1 MANNQHF
8 IDIIVNDKSKKGVD
22 EATRNLSSLPPVV
35 TTGIYVGTNA
45 QQVHKE
51 VVSVLENVKGKNA
64 VASIG
69 VRFQDNASPRVGR
82 LMAMLSHLPDQLA
95 FSATF
100 DGGELWKG
108 LRKMQA
114 EGKQARDI
122 IAGIASKQRV
132 VKDMERE
139 AGSGLGSVHLGEM
152 MKSSREFMA
161 FEKQIATFETRISN
175 LDRSLEGM
183 NGNMKKKLL
192 DSSSFKDL
200 RAYVSEMKHI
210 SASGD
215 ISKITGARMEAGVRF
230 GKLFH
235 SAKEEVKASSFRQ
248 QYGVDNKPQLEKA
261 VRKYDNL
268 RSDYNSVIGGII
280 RLSTT
285 DKSADGL
292 YKRITRAMPYLKEA
306 RAAFEE
312 FNSKHKNN
320 LPTNV
325 PLYNIGHLQEVASK
339 MRSIGTEIERNNQRL
354 STNGARVANKPLYQ
368 ALDYYR
374 GGLKQGMSG
383 VSAVRNEAII
393 GALKQQSRELA
404 KIETEKFDRLRA
416 AAARYGQELQRVNA
430 HAMQHQGMLGQIGQ
444 ELVAAYSVYQLK
456 QFLTNL
462 VEIGG
467 QFEYQRKAIANILGD
482 TGRAN
487 TLFDRIKNLALKSPF
502 STLELDQYA
511 KQLSAFD
518 VEYSELFQ
526 KLTKLSDISAG
537 TGADMSRIILAYG
550 HVKAEGFLTGMQ
562 RRQFS
567 NANINIVGALADKY
581 SREENR
587 NVSKSEIYKRI
598 SNKQVSSDDLEEV
611 LMAMAEPGGKF
622 YNMQEA
628 MAGTT
633 KAMWKNVGDSINHL
647 YMDLEQKN
655 RDSLKYIAE
664 KLMSINKVA
673 KDFVPS
679 FAHLAA
685 IIGVARLA
693 TIAFNGQAVTGFH
706 KQNAAL
712 VRNRVELERTYA
724 MMAKGNNPFRGLFGG
739 IDVRRGLPSAH
750 ILAAANGN
758 LTADDAMRQA
768 YMGRLGNIT
777 AAKLQG
783 KDGTPLLSKLQLQ
796 QIQQMNAGLKGHGV
810 LVRAGILRWRGMTLA
825 IRSAAIAVKGFLASM
840 GWMLAI
846 SAVMEG
852 LYYWWNKST
861 QEAEK
866 HAENLKNAREAYE
879 NFSEVVRDF
888 GELKIGALNE
898 QAIINSIEDMR
909 NKILDEAPIMRS
921 ALEGIFAT
929 DFNGHLVNSKEK
941 IFTELQSIIKHMGQT
956 KKYLVDKGVDM
967 AGIVEDAINGSVKH
981 KGTGFW
987 GIGDFQSL
995 YEGIASEQGELNK
1008 ALLLMKSH
1016 HGEFQSEIMKM
1027 TEQFPLYGQALRQ
1040 MGILTKDGVKDM
1052 GAALLEANNYPD
1064 IAEKMSIFLHKFSGE
1079 KNGYGVVLL
1088 HKYNEIS
1095 TNWKSISS
1103 LNDDFT
1109 ARLRDGLMK
1118 AGVSYEELGKTGKQA
1133 LAEHLYAAL
1142 MKAEGGN
1149 EQLTR
1154 SVMNAIPAIRE
1165 YTSAWYSAANAAG
1178 AAFGGNEKSF
1188 SLVPTDISQQFQH
1201 ERENRKISVP
1211 FDFENSFKTTTDH
1224 AGRIKLIRD
1233 SYKKLQEA
1241 VKEGEKRGTHLAS
1254 ADKDELARHKADK
1267 KNLEDIA
1274 RALGIDLTED
1284 KNKGGRGGSKVDLE
1298 LKKWKRQQDALKNF
1312 VDAFEKLRDAK
1323 GEAFQS
1329 DKDILKEMKSMS
1341 EYKEVLR
1348 ALAETGISASKLVDS
1363 KSLYKIIGERIRKGI
1378 PAGKNPDKEARAAE
1392 LSRANEWRID
1402 VKLKIDKNEI
1412 EKRAKEAE
1420 VMFQRKIA
1428 EWELYVEIKKL
1439 TGSDVVAQKVAG
1451 ADTQVWDDNSLALM
1465 KRLGDGLRFDFSDFE
1480 KDVLT
1485 PFNKER
1491 ADKHA
1496 ERVKKAKN
1504 DVEREHLR
1512 SVAPKHITMEDIN
1525 SAKVPLS
1532 DMEELFKGTSG
1543 QYYKMYAAIYE
1554 LIQKNSNDFKRNT
1567 AESIGEVM
1575 NASQKLNK
1583 LRNNRR
1589 EALGKFKRD
1598 KDGNVIDEDGYSAV
1612 QEKYRR
1618 EERDLLDSV
1627 FNESS
1632 GTIEAMRNVANLA
1645 VVEIEKVK
1653 AKARELLTLID
1664 KDKQEV
1670 YQDGKLIGYNY
1681 KLGKDGKYQQFIKTD
1696 TYNGLVAQNKMVT
1709 EKGAVLER
1717 QNDMGVSLK
1726 RVKSFVSGKAYDN
1739 PGYEQNGEQLK
1750 LEDVIGDMGTLA
1762 SSAGNVAGSFKNMWA
1777 AFSDTEGLQDS
1788 AEVASEALNG
1798 IGNIA
1803 QGFAQGGVFGAAF
1816 AAVGSITSMIG
1827 TLAKAHDAKLDR
1839 AIKRSKE
1846 RVDDLKYAYDQ
1857 LNKSIE
1863 EGYGRQ
1869 EDKTAENLENLKRQ
1883 ATELQLQADLERQKK
1898 KMDRK
1903 AIKEYERQYKEVQK
1917 SISDYSKNLAKSMYG
1932 IDFKSWAKQLSDA
1945 MSEAWMNGEDM
1956 ALKWRQTVGDLIRQ
1970 VAMDQ
1975 IRMKIFEPR
1984 IEAIAKKYFDK
1995 DGSSYVGDNLERLD
2009 EESTNLEKDL
2019 RNEFDLLARHGVD
2032 NILTKISSALPETSR
2047 DQNSGN
2053 LGRLTS
2059 NITEDTGSLLSSYVN
2074 GIRSDVSIQKTI
2086 AKQQLTSL
2094 NMIVDN
2100 TRRSAEA
2107 SEAIRGYLEKV
2118 TGGKDSFKM
2127 R

>member
-45 QQVHKE
+45 QQVQKE

-64 VASIG
+64 VTSIG

-108 LRKMQA
+108 LRKMQT

-139 AGSGLGSVHLGEM
+139 AGSGLGSAHLGEM

-215 ISKITGARMEAGVRF
+215 ISKIIGARMEAGVRF

-280 RLSTT
+280 RLSAT

-292 YKRITRAMPYLKEA
+292 YKRITRAMPSLKEA

-416 AAARYGQELQRVNA
+416 AAARYGQELQRVNS

-487 TLFDRIKNLALKSPF
+487 TLFDRIKNLALSSPF

-518 VEYSELFQ
+518 IEYNDLFN

-567 NANINIVGALADKY
+567 NANINVVGALADKY
-581 SREENR
+581 SKAEGR

-598 SNKQVSSDDLEEV
+598 SDKQVSADDLEEV

-655 RDSLKYIAE
+655 RGLLKSVAAGA
-664 KLMSINKVA
+664 MGINKVV
-673 KDFVPS
+673 KDFVPD
-679 FAHLAA
+679 FWTLVKM
-685 IIGVARLA
+685 IGAARLA
-693 TIAFNGQAVTGFH
+693 MFIFSQQSVTGFH
-706 KQNAAL
+706 KQNVAL
-712 VRNRVELERTYA
+712 TRNRIELERTYE
-724 MMAKGNNPFRGLFGG
+724 MMAKGSNPFRGLFRSV
-739 IDVRRGLPSAH
+739 DTARGLKAAH
-750 ILAAANGN
+750 IMAAASGN
-758 LTADDAMRQA
+758 LSADDAMRQA
-768 YMGRLGNIT
+768 YMGRLDHGT
-777 AAKLQG
+777 ATKLKDANG
-783 KDGTPLLSKLQLQ
+783 KSLLNPKQLRQ
-796 QIQQMNAGLKGHGV
+796 VEQMNSRLNAQGV
-810 LVRAGILRWRGMTLA
+810 LMRGLTLRWRGMALA
-825 IRSAAIAVKGFLASM
+825 IRSAAIAVKSFLASM
-840 GWMLAI
+840 GWMLAL
-846 SAVMEG
+846 SAAMEG
-852 LYYWWNKST
+852 IYYLWNKGQ
-861 QEAEK
+861 QEAERT
-866 HAENLKNAREAYE
+866 AENLKNAREAYE
-879 NFSEVVRDF
+879 NFAEVVRDF
-888 GELKIGALNE
+888 GELKLGSLNE
-898 QAIINSIEDMR
+898 QAIINAIDDMR
-909 NKILDEAPIMRS
+909 EKILDEAPVMKA

-929 DFNGHLVNSKEK
+929 DASGNLVNTKEQ
-941 IFTELQSIIKHMGQT
+941 IFTQLQEIINKMAQS
-956 KKYLVDKGVDM
+956 KKALLDKNADM
-967 AGIVEDAINGSVKH
+967 AGIVEDAINGSTAK
-981 KGTGFW
+981 KGTGSW
-987 GIGDFQSL
+987 DLGDFQSL
-995 YEGIASEQGELNK
+995 YEGLASEQKNLNSIVVG
-1008 ALLLMKSH
+1008 LKSRH
-1016 HGEFQSEIMKM
+1016 EDFRTEIMKM
-1027 TEQFPLYGQALRQ
+1027 VDLYPEYGKALRQ
-1040 MGILTKDGVKDM
+1040 MGILTKDGVKDIS
-1052 GAALLEANNYPD
+1052 GAFLEASNHP
-1064 IAEKMSIFLHKFSGE
+1064 KVSLHFLEYFKQLSGE
-1079 KNGYGVVLL
+1079 NEHLL
-1088 HKYNEIS
+1088 RNSYFKIS
-1095 TNWKSISS
+1095 TNMSSIAS

-1109 ARLRDGLMK
+1109 RRIKSGLSE
-1118 AGVSYEELGKTGKQA
+1118 AGIAYEDLGEKGKIA
-1133 LAEHLYAAL
+1133 LADHLFKSL
-1142 MKAEGGN
+1142 QKAEGGN
-1149 EQLTR
+1149 EILTR
-1154 SVMNAIPAIRE
+1154 SVMNAIPEVRN
-1165 YTSAWYSAANAAG
+1165 YTQTWYDLADAMG
-1178 AAFGGNEKSF
+1178 KAFGGTNKSP
-1188 SLVPTDISQQFQH
+1188 LVPTDLAKQFKD
-1201 ERENRKISVP
+1201 ERKSRGITTA
-1211 FDFENSFKTTTDH
+1211 FGFESSWGQKTAH
-1224 AGRIKLIRD
+1224 AERIKSIREY
-1233 SYKKLQEA
+1233 YKE
-1241 VKEGEKRGTHLAS
+1241 VTNSIKEFKKRGTHLAL
-1254 ADKDELARHKADK
+1254 ADQEDLHRQEKDK

-1274 RALGIDLTED
+1274 RALGIDLTDD
-1284 KNKGGRGGSKVDLE
+1284 KKTGSGGRGSKADLE

-1323 GEAFQS
+1323 GEAFKS
-1329 DKDILKEMKSMS
+1329 DEDILSEMKSMA
-1341 EYKEVLR
+1341 EYKEVLKS
-1348 ALAETGISASKLVDS
+1348 LAETGIKASKLIDG
-1363 KSLYKIIGERIRKGI
+1363 KSLYNVIGERIRKGI
-1378 PAGKNPDKEARAAE
+1378 PSGKHLDKEARAAE

-1402 VKLKIDKNEI
+1402 VKLKIDKNEL

-1420 VMFQRKIA
+1420 VFFQRKVS
-1428 EWELYVEIKKL
+1428 EWELFLEIKKL
-1439 TGSDVVAQKVAG
+1439 TGSDAVASKISKAQPM
-1451 ADTQVWDDNSLALM
+1451 VWDENSLALM

-1480 KDVLT
+1480 KEVLQ
-1485 PFNKER
+1485 PFNDER
-1491 ADKHA
+1491 AKKHE
-1496 ERVKKAKN
+1496 ERVKKATN
-1504 DVEREHLR
+1504 DNDRAYLR
-1512 SVAPKHITMEDIN
+1512 SIAPKSITMEDIN
-1525 SAKVPLS
+1525 GAKMTLPEA
-1532 DMEELFKGTSG
+1532 EELFKGTNG
-1543 QYYKMYAAIYE
+1543 QYYKMYSIIYE

-1598 KDGNVIDEDGYSAV
+1598 KDGNVIDEDGYAAV

-1681 KLGKDGKYQQFIKTD
+1681 NLGKDGKYQQFIKTD

-1717 QNDMGVSLK
+1717 QNDIGVSLK

-1898 KMDRK
+1898 KMDSK

-1917 SISDYSKNLAKSMYG
+1917 SISDYSKNLAKSLYG

-2009 EESTNLEKDL
+2009 EESTNLGKDL